1 MIQRVNGLTDRNVR
15 RNARDAS
22 PDIDPKNAVRGHG
35 NTPHQIAINTILPRT
50 IS

>member
-1 MIQRVNGLTDRNVR
+1 MIQRVNGLTDRDVS

-22 PDIDPKNAVRGHG
+22 PDIDPENAVRKYG
-35 NTPHQIAINTILPRT
+35 NTPHQIAVNTILPRT